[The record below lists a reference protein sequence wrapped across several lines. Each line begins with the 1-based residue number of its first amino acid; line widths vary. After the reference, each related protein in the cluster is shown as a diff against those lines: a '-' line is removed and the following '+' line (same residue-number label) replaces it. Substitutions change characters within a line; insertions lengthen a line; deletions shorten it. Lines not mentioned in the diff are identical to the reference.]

1 MIDQSAVLFGVVAM
15 LMLVLLAVVSLAA
28 SRQLRRRS
36 GLPQGEVVYDDASG
50 ASGDVLI
57 SHRYG
62 LSGKPDYLLD
72 DESGGLIPVEVKS
85 GAAPRTGKPYDSH
98 LMQLAVYFLLV
109 EDTLQKPTP
118 YGLIRYRD
126 RTLRVANT
134 GKLRE
139 ELLDLLGRMRESL
152 RHGAAQRNHSQARRC
167 AGCSVAEACDERL
180 A

>member
-1 MIDQSAVLFGVVAM
+1 MDQSAMLFGVVAM
-15 LMLVLLAVVSLAA
+15 LMLILFAVVSLTV

-36 GLPQGEVVYDDASG
+36 GLPQGQVVYDDASG

-109 EDTLQKPTP
+109 EDALQKPTP

-134 GKLRE
+134 EKLRE
-139 ELLDLLGRMRESL
+139 ELLDLLEQMRKSL
-152 RHGAAQRNHSQARRC
+152 NGTVRRNHSQARRC
-167 AGCSVAEACDERL
+167 AGCSVAKACDERL

>member
-1 MIDQSAVLFGVVAM
+1 MDRSAILTVVIVM
-15 LMLVLLAVVSLAA
+15 LAAAALLAMISLTAA
-28 SRQLRRRS
+28 TYFRQRS
-36 GLPQGEVVYDDASG
+36 GLPRGEVVYDDASG
-50 ASGDVLI
+50 LAGDILV
-57 SHRYG
+57 SKRYG

-98 LMQLAVYFLLV
+98 LMQLAAYFLLV
-109 EDTLQKPTP
+109 EDALGRSAP
-118 YGLIRYRD
+118 YGLIRYKD

-134 GKLRE
+134 EKLRAA
-139 ELLDLLGRMRESL
+139 LLDLLERMRESL
-152 RHGAAQRNHSQARRC
+152 RHGAARRNHSQTRRC